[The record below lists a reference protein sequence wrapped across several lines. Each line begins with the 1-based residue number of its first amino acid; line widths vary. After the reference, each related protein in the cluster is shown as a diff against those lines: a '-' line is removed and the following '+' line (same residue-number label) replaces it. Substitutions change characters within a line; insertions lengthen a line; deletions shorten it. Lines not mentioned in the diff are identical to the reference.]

1 LGERRQVRGVGDEE
15 AAAEITPE
23 PNAELLAGFPQAEEG
38 VAAVATLIGAG
49 AAGDFAFD
57 HLAADVVFGA
67 VGVQRDLRS
76 IEGHQQFGLV
86 GVQPGE
92 PPVEGDEAG
101 AGGENAVPGTRN
113 TTFL

>member
-1 LGERRQVRGVGDEE
+1 
-15 AAAEITPE
+15 
-23 PNAELLAGFPQAEEG
+23 
-38 VAAVATLIGAG
+38 
-49 AAGDFAFD
+49 
-57 HLAADVVFGA
+57 
-67 VGVQRDLRS
+67 VQRDLRS